1 MFTYIKTLQFEK
13 VTLDADPNAEKCYYK
28 LGFKTVRKLKSAI
41 ENRCLPIREMKI
53 AKLATTYKFN

>member
-13 VTLDADPNAEKCYYK
+13 VTLEADPNAEKCYYK
-28 LGFKTVRKLKSAI
+28 FGFRTVGKRKSTRGNI
-41 ENRCLPIREMKI
+41 FLPIKEMKI